1 MATTV
6 LECQDYATV
15 LLDTEGIDAVGASE
29 TVAMSLLTLTTLLS
43 SFLIYNS
50 KNVPKDIDL
59 HKMRSFSQL
68 SSSFFTQCPQ
78 CLAMKDMFPKFLW
91 LLRDMSLKMT
101 DREGKEL
108 EPTEFLHTRI
118 LASESGELTDLGKSL
133 VSLFPS
139 LESATLPLPSIRPS
153 IVHDIF
159 NNQDQLNPKF
169 NSKVDSLVQQI
180 LQKVTPKKAF
190 NGVTTVNGKAL
201 AALAV
206 GYVEAVNRPG
216 ALPDLDQGWQ
226 AVVRLELK
234 EVSYRLVREYERE
247 MEEALEKEKL
257 PVKQEWLMG
266 IHRQILSGKKSIL
279 KEKICSINPLHSS
292 DKEIELLLDQLEQ
305 GIVQWSK
312 QCENEETRQVVGGS
326 LLQFTT
332 LNFSKSKEHC
342 QTLFMQL
349 MAESNIQQ
357 KVTEAL
363 RNSKPLDITAE
374 VDTIVAEYE

>member
-1 MATTV
+1 MA
-6 LECQDYATV
+6 L
-15 LLDTEGIDAVGASE
+15 
-29 TVAMSLLTLTTLLS
+29 
-43 SFLIYNS
+43 
-50 KNVPKDIDL
+50 
-59 HKMRSFSQL
+59 
-68 SSSFFTQCPQ
+68 
-78 CLAMKDMFPKFLW
+78 
-91 LLRDMSLKMT
+91 
-101 DREGKEL
+101 
-108 EPTEFLHTRI
+108 
-118 LASESGELTDLGKSL
+118 
-133 VSLFPS
+133 
-139 LESATLPLPSIRPS
+139 
-153 IVHDIF
+153 VHDIF
-159 NNQDQLNPKF
+159 NKQDQLNPKF

-206 GYVEAVNRPG
+206 YRLCGGSQQTRSS
-216 ALPDLDQGWQ
+216 DQGWQ

-266 IHRQILSGKKSIL
+266 IHHQILSGKESIL
-279 KEKICSINPLHSS
+279 KICRINPLHSS
-292 DKEIELLLDQLEQ
+292 DKEVNLLLDQLEQ
-305 GIVQWSK
+305 DIVQWSK
-312 QCENEETRQVVGGS
+312 QCEDEETRQVVGGS

-349 MAESNIQQ
+349 MAESTIQQ

-363 RNSKPLDITAE
+363 RNSQPLDITAE
-374 VDTIVAEYE
+374 VDTIVAREEPHDLP

>member
-1 MATTV
+1 M
-6 LECQDYATV
+6 
-15 LLDTEGIDAVGASE
+15 
-29 TVAMSLLTLTTLLS
+29 
-43 SFLIYNS
+43 
-50 KNVPKDIDL
+50 
-59 HKMRSFSQL
+59 
-68 SSSFFTQCPQ
+68 
-78 CLAMKDMFPKFLW
+78 
-91 LLRDMSLKMT
+91 
-101 DREGKEL
+101 
-108 EPTEFLHTRI
+108 
-118 LASESGELTDLGKSL
+118 GKSL

-139 LESATLPLPSIRPS
+139 LECATLPLPSIRPS

-159 NNQDQLNPKF
+159 NKQDQLNPKF
-169 NSKVDSLVQQI
+169 NNKVDSLVQQI

-234 EVSYRLVREYERE
+234 EVSYRLVKEYENE
-247 MEEALEKEKL
+247 MEEALKKEKL
-257 PVKQEWLMG
+257 LVKQEWLMG
-266 IHRQILSGKKSIL
+266 IHCQILSGKKSVL
-279 KEKICSINPLHSS
+279 KEKICRINPLHSS
-292 DKEIELLLDQLEQ
+292 DKEVDLLLDQLEQ
-305 GIVQWSK
+305 DIVQWSK

-363 RNSKPLDITAE
+363 RNSQPLDITAE
-374 VDTIVAEYE
+374 VDTIVAEYEEKSLGPASSEILDKGLSEIEQLTSTLKKIPGRPGHEMFGSLDNRQIESNSVGCLQSTTQMLSKSMWCTRKIKTENGKKWPGQRTPRL